1 MHFNTAVAASTS
13 DSGAS
18 AEDISL
24 DKNILRSQ
32 IRPRRLIARSERG
45 PAGQQR
51 VRDLFTENILRE
63 VRERLHSPGTVAAYL
78 PTPSEPPITE
88 ALTRLHEA
96 GHRIIV
102 PVVRP
107 RRTLAWV
114 VWDPTIDHPRSPM
127 GIPEPEGEE
136 RDVQAFVE
144 ADVRLIPALAYDA
157 AGHRLGQGG
166 GYYDRIIPLLSEE
179 QLREKTLGIVFAE
192 EIYETV
198 PYDRWDSILP
208 VILTEEGTYR
218 PAERTAQNLS

>member
-1 MHFNTAVAASTS
+1 MHFNTAVATSTS

-63 VRERLHSPGTVAAYL
+63 VRERLHSRYGCRVPAH
-78 PTPSEPPITE
+78 PSEPPITE
-88 ALTRLHEA
+88 ALTHLHEA

-114 VWDPTIDHPRSPM
+114 EWDPTVDHPCSPM

-157 AGHRLGQGG
+157 AGHRLGQ
-166 GYYDRIIPLLSEE
+166 EAV
-179 QLREKTLGIVFAE
+179 T
-192 EIYETV
+192 T
-198 PYDRWDSILP
+198 
-208 VILTEEGTYR
+208 TESS
-218 PAERTAQNLS
+218 PC

>member
-1 MHFNTAVAASTS
+1 
-13 DSGAS
+13 
-18 AEDISL
+18 
-24 DKNILRSQ
+24 
-32 IRPRRLIARSERG
+32 
-45 PAGQQR
+45 
-51 VRDLFTENILRE
+51 
-63 VRERLHSPGTVAAYL
+63 
-78 PTPSEPPITE
+78 
-88 ALTRLHEA
+88 
-96 GHRIIV
+96 
-102 PVVRP
+102 
-107 RRTLAWV
+107 
-114 VWDPTIDHPRSPM
+114 M

-136 RDVQAFVE
+136 HDVQAFVE

-218 PAERTAQNLS
+218 PAERTAQNPS